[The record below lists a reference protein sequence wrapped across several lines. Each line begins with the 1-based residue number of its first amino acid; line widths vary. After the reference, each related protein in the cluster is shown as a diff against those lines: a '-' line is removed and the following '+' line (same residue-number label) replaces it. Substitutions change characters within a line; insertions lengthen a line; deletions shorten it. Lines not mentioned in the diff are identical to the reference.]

1 MKLSLLL
8 VLGLSLLLL
17 LGAPGLARA
26 RQEQPESASSQPDA
40 APTCTDL
47 SGKHPEPCPTEAE
60 PPLPAP
66 ADGAS
71 SVPDSAPES
80 SPHPDTASPAD
91 AVSPSPSA
99 PSGLQP
105 AAVKNPA
112 PALPAPAA
120 APEGESGAGSS
131 SAADS
136 QMETVDSTEAE
147 GTAQP
152 VQPAGFLSLERSLPR
167 NLLTDQKNFW
177 TSPLRLRVDDVK
189 TLFPFVL
196 VTGLV
201 IGNDRG
207 IESHVPP
214 SWKNR
219 GEKISTYGA
228 AAFAGMVGGGYLWGK
243 IRHNDHLTETGFLAG
258 EAAVSSLGI
267 AEGIKLIA
275 GRDRPLEG
283 NQQGNFFSGGQSFPS
298 EHSTAAFSIATVV
311 AHEYPGPLTKLL
323 AYGGAGVIAASRISA
338 RQHWTSDVLVGSAL
352 GWLVGEQV
360 SHAHI
365 REAADTANY
374 GTFVKSEPQARNPAD
389 MGSPYVPI
397 DYWVYPVFDRL
408 AAMGY
413 IQSAFMGLRPWT
425 RMECARLVEEAGQ
438 ALGADDASA
447 AHSQADELYQALR
460 REFAPELARRS
471 GARNLEAQIESVYAR
486 FTQISGTP
494 LTDGY
499 HFGQTI
505 INDYGRP
512 YWEGSNAVTGIT
524 ARATAGPLAFFVR
537 GEYQHA
543 PSIPAPS
550 GQVEQ
555 VIANVDGTPLQALG
569 VTPRID
575 RFRFLEAYVA
585 LQLSNF
591 EISFG
596 QQSLW
601 WGPGN
606 GGPMLFSDNAEPI
619 PMVRISRT
627 EPRRLP
633 TIFGWLGPMRS
644 EYFIG
649 RLSGYQFILTHP
661 CNLDYSGVSGY
672 QGFNF
677 PPGCSRFYGPGISNQ
692 PFVQG
697 GKIHFKPT
705 PNFEFGVSLTSVF
718 AGPGFPFTF
727 DSFRRAFF
735 SFGGAGN
742 SNGLPGTPG
751 DPGDRRSGF
760 DFSYRIPGLRNWLV
774 LYADSVAEDE
784 INPVAYP
791 RRSAM
796 NPGIYLPRL
805 PKFHKMDLRVE
816 ATYTDLPNLTPQGF
830 YYYNAHYLSGYTN
843 NGVLLANWVGREGRG
858 IQANSNIW
866 LTARNTV
873 HLGYRNA
880 YVNKSSTGFSFI
892 PGGGEIND
900 FFARVNWS
908 LRPDLTLDSSLQ
920 YEHWNFPVLAPRA
933 QTDFTGLIQ
942 LTYWPHWGAKH

>member
-1 MKLSLLL
+1 MKCFRLL
-8 VLGLSLLLL
+8 VLGFIFPCL
-17 LGAPGLARA
+17 LGGPPSALARGH
-26 RQEQPESASSQPDA
+26 QQQQNPASSQAPED

-47 SGKHPEPCPTEAE
+47 SGKNPEPCPTDAE
-60 PPLPAP
+60 PPLVSP

-71 SVPDSAPES
+71 TAPES
-80 SPHPDTASPAD
+80 GSE
-91 AVSPSPSA
+91 PSPKSEPGSA
-99 PSGLQP
+99 ADSASSSSSASSALKP
-105 AAVKNPA
+105 AAVKGPA
-112 PALPAPAA
+112 VPGETAPAA
-120 APEGESGAGSS
+120 AAEGESRPGSS
-131 SAADS
+131 SENASPMD
-136 QMETVDSTEAE
+136 TVESEEAE
-147 GTAQP
+147 GTAKP
-152 VQPAGFLSLERSLPR
+152 AQPAGFLSLERTLPR
-167 NLLTDQKNFW
+167 NLLLDQKNFW
-177 TSPLRLRVDDVK
+177 TSPLRIRVDDVK
-189 TLFPFVL
+189 TLFPFFV

-207 IESHVPP
+207 IESHVPL
-214 SWKNR
+214 SWKSR
-219 GEKISTYGA
+219 SDKISNYGA

-275 GRDRPLEG
+275 GRDRPLEAD
-283 NQQGNFFSGGQSFPS
+283 QRGNFFDGGQSFPS
-298 EHSTAAFSIATVV
+298 EHATAAFAIATVV
-311 AHEYPGPLTKLL
+311 AHEYPGPLTKFL
-323 AYGGAGVIAASRISA
+323 AYGGAAGIAAARVGA

-365 REAADTANY
+365 REAADTANW
-374 GTFVKSEPQARNPAD
+374 GTFVKSQPEARNPAD

-413 IQSAFMGLRPWT
+413 IQTAFMGLRPWT

-438 ALGADDASA
+438 SLGADDTSP
-447 AHSQADELYQALR
+447 ADSEADKLYDALR
-460 REFAPELARRS
+460 QEFAPELARRA
-471 GARNLEAQIESVYAR
+471 GARNLEAEIESVYSR

-512 YWEGSNAVTGIT
+512 YSEGANVVTGLT
-524 ARATAGPLAFFVR
+524 ARATAGPLAFYVR

-543 PSIPAPS
+543 PSVPVPS
-550 GQVEQ
+550 LAVQQME
-555 VIANVDGTPLQALG
+555 ATVDGIPLQPAQATSQ
-569 VTPRID
+569 VD
-575 RFRFLEAYVA
+575 RFRLLDAYFA
-585 LQLSNF
+585 LQLRHF

-627 EPRRLP
+627 QPIKLP
-633 TIFGWLGPMRS
+633 SVFGWLGPVRS

-649 RLSGYQFILTHP
+649 RLSGYQSVLTFP
-661 CNLDYSGVSGY
+661 CGD
-672 QGFNF
+672 FNC
-677 PPGCSRFYGPGISNQ
+677 PRFYGPNITDQ

-705 PNFEFGVSLTSVF
+705 PNLEFGVAVTSVF
-718 AGPGFPFTF
+718 AGPGFPLTWHTF
-727 DSFRRAFF
+727 QRALF
-735 SFGGAGN
+735 STSGN
-742 SNGLPGTPG
+742 AAVKGEPGFPN

-774 LYADSVAEDE
+774 LYTDSMAEDE
-784 INPVAYP
+784 INPIAYP

-805 PKFHKMDLRVE
+805 PRLPKVDFRVE
-816 ATYTDLPNLTPQGF
+816 AVYTDLPNLVPQGF
-830 YYYNAHYLSGYTN
+830 YYYNFHYKDGYTN
-843 NGVLLANWVGREGRG
+843 NGLLLGSWVGREGRG
-858 IQANSNIW
+858 IQANSTVW
-866 LTARNTV
+866 LSARNKLQV
-873 HLGYRNA
+873 GYRNA
-880 YVNKSSTGFSFI
+880 YVNKASTNTSFI

-900 FFARVNWS
+900 FSVRSDWS
-908 LRPDLTLDSSLQ
+908 FRSNLSVQTFLQ
-920 YEHWNFPVLAPRA
+920 YEHWNFPVLALRP
-933 QTDFTGLIQ
+933 QTDVTGSIQ
-942 LTYWPHWGAKH
+942 LIYWPHWGAKPQP